1 MPIKLLFAFIAI
13 ISSVSCRT
21 VDPAESALEFYGTDS
36 KRARMSFTTHVDVRL
51 GAEEIG
57 AEPEDLLRIMSET
70 IDEHIT
76 TQLSH
81 MFGAFTIHTK
91 PIDFT
96 ANPGIPRERP
106 SISDLKAT
114 IVGKDI
120 LRVEYTYRD
129 IVAFKKDIFVN
140 GKTTAISFYLPE
152 EPGLEGE
159 IIYAKGCTS
168 GAQAAGQCTRGTIN
182 KCTDHHYNSKG
193 DFWYFWDPFM
203 NEGRED
209 ACPLKVGDLV
219 KVDAKIVPMASTV
232 NTYPDY
238 KRLYANRTAKNPLK
252 ITYLVGIDENFR
264 KGDLGQIS
272 FRKSF
277 DILTMGKSIL
287 QDAKKRAKLLEGEI
301 KLLETTDDVV
311 FNVEKDELR
320 HKKFSYQNPARNIF
334 VELDMY
340 VVDPNRDVAD
350 PKRPDYFGFPDK
362 AVTGMRESDVFIY
375 DGHSGLGGYLSVG
388 RLFARRKHTLPTEK
402 YQVFF
407 FNGCST
413 FSYYNSDYFELK
425 QTEEDIVGSKNLDIV
440 TTSIGALFDNGAGN
454 DSMFIRA
461 FAAGDQPSWQE
472 IIDRIYNVAPEGS
485 ALTHVNGDEDN
496 PKKPRKG
503 CSDQLNAQGFPKS
516 CKCPKNYGY
525 DGDSGFCRLDD

>member
-1 MPIKLLFAFIAI
+1 M
-13 ISSVSCRT
+13 SSST
-21 VDPAESALEFYGTDS
+21 S
-36 KRARMSFTTHVDVRL
+36 KRT
-51 GAEEIG
+51 
-57 AEPEDLLRIMSET
+57 
-70 IDEHIT
+70 
-76 TQLSH
+76 
-81 MFGAFTIHTK
+81 
-91 PIDFT
+91 
-96 ANPGIPRERP
+96 
-106 SISDLKAT
+106 
-114 IVGKDI
+114 
-120 LRVEYTYRD
+120 
-129 IVAFKKDIFVN
+129 
-140 GKTTAISFYLPE
+140 
-152 EPGLEGE
+152 
-159 IIYAKGCTS
+159 
-168 GAQAAGQCTRGTIN
+168 
-182 KCTDHHYNSKG
+182 
-193 DFWYFWDPFM
+193 
-203 NEGRED
+203 
-209 ACPLKVGDLV
+209 
-219 KVDAKIVPMASTV
+219 
-232 NTYPDY
+232 
-238 KRLYANRTAKNPLK
+238 
-252 ITYLVGIDENFR
+252 NF
-264 KGDLGQIS
+264 
-272 FRKSF
+272 
-277 DILTMGKSIL
+277 
-287 QDAKKRAKLLEGEI
+287 
-301 KLLETTDDVV
+301 
-311 FNVEKDELR
+311 
-320 HKKFSYQNPARNIF
+320 QNPARNIF